1 LKALDFY
8 IQLVQSDFVLHV
20 DDYLEREN
28 GRGRKSERES
38 ERERE
43 E

>member
-1 LKALDFY
+1 MKALDFY
-8 IQLVQSDFVLHV
+8 IQLVRLDFVLHV
-20 DDYLEREN
+20 DDSLEREK